1 MRTSMPSWAPWVL
14 LASPHRLR
22 LILAGL
28 IAVSFPEGVVAQ
40 RGRETAPPSSGWA
53 NQYEPRVNYEG
64 ITRADRAFAM
74 ARLAEIEQIL
84 YRIPELASP
93 TEFVVRKQYWGGGRP
108 IIMKNGTSGYSLRL
122 WFFARYGPA
131 REVGGEGCVCL
142 SVTINSGPESR
153 LSDEHGRPIIIEGDA
168 GEPIPGA
175 TVTYRGA
182 PSDEREVSASV
193 IFTRGGEFPWEP
205 VSRETYL
212 RALIHEV
219 EGLKGEKVADFRKAL
234 EKTAYERWMEEAPQR
249 KKDRADLAA
258 RLKGIQ
264 TPEEIAKQIAAM
276 EATEREVTEQLKAQ
290 DAEDRKR
297 NQEYLAGS
305 TYGDQVRAQIEA
317 MSPEE
322 RRRPAMAAKD
332 GELLPLD
339 APDGQRVLSP
349 KLDFWRVRRSPVE
362 IHSITVSIGGSTG
375 VDQSRDAV
383 IHGLQQAYRNLD
395 WAALKRMVDG
405 PQP

>member
-1 MRTSMPSWAPWVL
+1 MR
-14 LASPHRLR
+14 
-22 LILAGL
+22 IAGL
-28 IAVSFPEGVVAQ
+28 ITAGLVGLTCPLTVSAQ
-40 RGRETAPPSSGWA
+40 AGRPAAPAATDWSHL
-53 NQYEPRVNYEG
+53 YEPRVHYDG
-64 ITRADRAFAM
+64 ITPADRAFAM

-93 TEFVVRKQYWGGGRP
+93 TEFVVQKQYWGGARP
-108 IIMKNGTSGYSLRL
+108 VMMTNGVAGYSVLL
-122 WFFARYGPA
+122 WFFGRFGPG
-131 REVGGEGCVCL
+131 REVAGEGCTCIA
-142 SVTINSGPESR
+142 VTINRTPESR
-153 LSDEHGRPIIIEGDA
+153 LSDEHGRPIIIEADPGKK
-168 GEPIPGA
+168 IPGA
-175 TVTYRGA
+175 TVVYGDT
-182 PSDEREVSASV
+182 PSDEREVWASV
-193 IFTRGGEFPWEP
+193 TFTRGGVFPWEP
-205 VSRETYL
+205 VSRENYL
-212 RALIHEV
+212 RALIHEAD
-219 EGLKGEKVADFRKAL
+219 GLKGEKTADFRKAL
-234 EKTAYERWMEEAPQR
+234 EKTAYEQWMEEAPQR

-258 RLKGIQ
+258 QLKGIQ

-305 TYGDQVRAQIEA
+305 TYGDQVRARIEA

-339 APDGQRVLSP
+339 APDGHRVLSP
-349 KLDFWRVRRSPVE
+349 RLDFWRVRRSPVE

-383 IHGLQQAYRNLD
+383 IHALQQAYRNLD
-395 WAALKRMVDG
+395 WAALKRMVEAA
-405 PQP
+405 P